1 MTSYI
6 VTIAISIEL
15 FLSALPTS
23 DDTPKP
29 HVADESLP
37 QLQAEALEM
46 RPIITGLP
54 KMPVLR
60 IRMPGVR

>member
-1 MTSYI
+1 MSGRGLGGGAMTSCI
-6 VTIAISIEL
+6 VTIAIAISIEL

-23 DDTPKP
+23 DDIPKP

-46 RPIITGLP
+46 
-54 KMPVLR
+54 
-60 IRMPGVR
+60 